1 MALEAVS
8 PDILSEATALAKVI
22 LIDVLLASDN
32 AVVVAMAAAG
42 VAEASR
48 TRVIFYGVG
57 IAVVL
62 RIALALVAT
71 RLLALVGL
79 TLAGGLLLL
88 WVAWKMY
95 REIRGSSAAHA
106 SSGVGSG
113 DRPQRTKSLA
123 QAILQLIVA
132 DVSMSVDNVLAVAGA
147 ANEHLIALVIGLLLS
162 IALMAT
168 AASIIANYLNR
179 WRWLT
184 FAGLVVIVLVAVD
197 MIWRGLNQIA
207 CSGLM
212 PDLCRHG
219 DWALALGAIAA

>member
-1 MALEAVS
+1 MLADVAS
-8 PDILSEATALAKVI
+8 PDLLAEATALAKVI
-22 LIDVLLASDN
+22 LIDVVLAGDN

-57 IAVVL
+57 IAVLL
-62 RIALALVAT
+62 RIGFALVAT
-71 RLLALVGL
+71 QLLALVGL

-95 REIRGSSAAHA
+95 REIRAMAPAHGSEAIAGEGPA
-106 SSGVGSG
+106 VGK
-113 DRPQRTKSLA
+113 PPKSLA
-123 QAILQLIVA
+123 QAMLQLVVA

-147 ANEHLIALVIGLLLS
+147 ASDHLVALVIGLLLS
-162 IALMAT
+162 IGLMGT
-168 AASIIANYLNR
+168 VASIIAKYLNR

-184 FAGLVVIVLVAVD
+184 VVGLLVIVFVAVD
-197 MIWRGLNQIA
+197 MIWRGMHQIA

-212 PDLCRHG
+212 PSMCAH
-219 DWALALGAIAA
+219 AL